1 MPFGLG
7 QLAKHMNQSSNGWPG
22 TGVSC
27 HYSEDTETTY
37 SEQTRNNQLIAELR
51 VEGRGAAQ
59 HAAASQCSLHYF
71 FLDLNITDHL
81 SHSFT
86 HAIST
91 HPSHLQH
98 GPHLQSFQ

>member
-37 SEQTRNNQLIAELR
+37 SEQTRNNQLIAELG
-51 VEGRGAAQ
+51 VEGSSTTRSG
-59 HAAASQCSLHYF
+59 
-71 FLDLNITDHL
+71 L
-81 SHSFT
+81 SMQFALLSF
-86 HAIST
+86 
-91 HPSHLQH
+91 
-98 GPHLQSFQ
+98 